1 LVECMDFGDG
11 YGVFVWLHRLPT
23 LCLVGLKGAWMGCCV
38 CCLFLEVVLE
48 DEACSLSP
56 ALAKVLHR
64 QLGKRSGE
72 FKVKKRNTSPRFGYI
87 YRM

>member
-1 LVECMDFGDG
+1 MDFGDG
-11 YGVFVWLHRLPT
+11 CGVFVWLHRLLT
-23 LCLVGLKGAWMGCCV
+23 LCLVCLKGAWMG

-87 YRM
+87 